1 VSAPPPPPWPPRL
14 DTWLDYRRADSA
26 APLAIEVLA
35 AKEVPKPGTARIAEH
50 AQRALHP
57 CSAHRM
63 QSDASY
69 VARRIAEYER
79 EDYQTPA
86 LLEVRILADSVSG
99 CRYRWLALPPRSRA
113 VCRIGVA
120 VPVMVFPPGC
130 GAVALAVQPVVPPYG
145 CGVNVSSRIL

>member
-1 VSAPPPPPWPPRL
+1 MHWNTHSRSPRL
-14 DTWLDYRRADSA
+14 AGVRHGVFS
-26 APLAIEVLA
+26 IVLI
-35 AKEVPKPGTARIAEH
+35 GN
-50 AQRALHP
+50 Q
-57 CSAHRM
+57 
-63 QSDASY
+63 
-69 VARRIAEYER
+69 IAEYER

-120 VPVMVFPPGC
+120 LPVMVFPPGC

-145 CGVNVSSRIL
+145 RGVNVSSRIL

>member
-14 DTWLDYRRADSA
+14 DTWLDHRRADST

-35 AKEVPKPGTARIAEH
+35 AKEAPKPGTARIAEH

-69 VARRIAEYER
+69 VARRIADYE
-79 EDYQTPA
+79 QGT
-86 LLEVRILADSVSG
+86 
-99 CRYRWLALPPRSRA
+99 
-113 VCRIGVA
+113 
-120 VPVMVFPPGC
+120 
-130 GAVALAVQPVVPPYG
+130 GAVVVTIDKPICTIIERHRMAG
-145 CGVNVSSRIL
+145 RMLGA